1 MSYITDLALR
11 RGSVTVLAFII
22 ILGAGIFTFLTLF
35 ITPIIYEFMHET
47 IPNLLRLKRYR
58 LKQLNV
64 NLQG

>member
-22 ILGAGIFTFLTLF
+22 ILGAGIFTFLTLL

-47 IPNLLRLKRYR
+47 IPNLLRLKR
-58 LKQLNV
+58 
-64 NLQG
+64 

>member
-22 ILGAGIFTFLTLF
+22 ILGAGIFTFLTLL

>member
-22 ILGAGIFTFLTLF
+22 ILGAGIFTFLTLL

-64 NLQG
+64 NLRG

>member
-1 MSYITDLALR
+1 MSYITHLALR

-22 ILGAGIFTFLTLF
+22 ILGAGIFTFLTLL